1 MSSHPSHL
9 FLCGFRGTG
18 KSSVAEILAGRLGR
32 PRVDLDERIRERTGR
47 TIADIF
53 REGGEPQ
60 FRHWEAIVLAEIV
73 REASSVVAL
82 GGGTILTPENR
93 QRIRESGVCFWLDAD
108 AETLAARIEA
118 DAVTATQRP
127 PLTSLPAADE
137 VRVLL
142 ARREPHYK
150 DAADHRIDTR
160 GKTLSRIADDILEIV
175 AAGPEAR

>member
-18 KSSVAEILAGRLGR
+18 KSSVAEVLAGRLGR
-32 PRVDLDERIRERTGR
+32 PRVDLDERIRERTGQ

-53 REGGEPQ
+53 RTGGEPR
-60 FRHWEAIVLAEIV
+60 FRHWESVVLAEVV
-73 REASSVVAL
+73 RESSSVVAL

-93 QRIRESGVCFWLDAD
+93 RRIRESGVCFWLDAD

-142 ARREPHYK
+142 AQREPHYLA
-150 DAADHRIDTR
+150 AADHRIDTR
-160 GKTLSRIADDILEIV
+160 GKSLSRIADEILEIFG
-175 AAGPEAR
+175 AGPAGR